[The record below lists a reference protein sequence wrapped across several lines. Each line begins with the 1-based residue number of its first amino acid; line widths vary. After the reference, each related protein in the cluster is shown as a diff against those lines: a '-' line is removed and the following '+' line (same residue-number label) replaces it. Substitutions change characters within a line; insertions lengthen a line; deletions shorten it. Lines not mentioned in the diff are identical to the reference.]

1 MGFSTF
7 HWSWWLIFNLFV
19 LAMLVLDLKVFHRR
33 AHAISIREA
42 LGWTIFWIVLSLLF
56 NLGIYLWQDKLFPE
70 AVAAGRNPALEFL
83 TGYLIEKSLSMD
95 NLFVFLML
103 FGYFGVLPQYQ
114 HKVLFWG
121 ILGALVLRAVFIFL
135 GVALIAKFHFIIYVF
150 GVFLVFT
157 GIKMAVQ
164 KDREVHPESNPFL
177 KLVRRFLPLSK
188 EYRQDRFAFREGGRL
203 FFTPLFIVL
212 VVVETTDI
220 IFAVDSIPA
229 VLAITLDPFIV
240 YTSNVFAILGLRAL
254 YFALAGL
261 MRLFHLLNYGLS
273 FILIFVGVKM
283 AIGDLYKIPTAIALS
298 VVGGLL
304 LLSVVASLLV
314 PVKAATPN
322 APPAATADRD
332 ERS

>member
-42 LGWTIFWIVLSLLF
+42 LGWTIFWIVLALLF
-56 NLGIYLWQDKLFPE
+56 NLGIHLWQDKLFPE
-70 AVAAGRNPALEFL
+70 AVAAGRNRALEFL

-164 KDREVHPESNPFL
+164 KDKEVRPESNPFL
-177 KLVRRFLPLSK
+177 KLVRRFLPLSN

-283 AIGDLYKIPTAIALS
+283 AIGDLYKIPTAVALS

-314 PVKAATPN
+314 PVKAAAPD